1 MLWIVRGWSSASPH
15 DPVDIC
21 ILKHRDHPNIKL
33 IRENVSFVNLFTFLK
48 ITETDVKRETIK
60 LNPKNSGASGNST
73 KALKESSYACNLA
86 LKNIWNFEML
96 EKQCFFQNLKVAW
109 QYTSLQKQK
118 GPNLVEN
125 YMPVRVLPSVS
136 KIFERIV
143 QTNKHRVIWR
153 GFNTRWNVSG
163 MSRRQRFF
171 FALA

>member
-73 KALKESSYACNLA
+73 KALKESS
-86 LKNIWNFEML
+86 
-96 EKQCFFQNLKVAW
+96 
-109 QYTSLQKQK
+109 
-118 GPNLVEN
+118 
-125 YMPVRVLPSVS
+125 
-136 KIFERIV
+136 
-143 QTNKHRVIWR
+143 
-153 GFNTRWNVSG
+153 
-163 MSRRQRFF
+163 
-171 FALA
+171 